1 LSEAV
6 LITTVPAPDGEHRS
20 ITDLDE
26 LTEIFRGA
34 EKPPA
39 KFRIGAEAEKFAVV
53 ERTGA
58 PLDYE
63 HGVVR
68 IFSALEKLGWHPER
82 ETPQGPVVALQ
93 RGSASVTL
101 EPGAQLE
108 LSGTALDD
116 LHAVGRELDQ
126 HLAELRGI
134 SQDLGLAWLSV
145 GFHPLARQVELP
157 WVPKI
162 RYGVMKEYLP
172 TKGRAAHDM
181 MRRTATVQ
189 ANFDFTSEDDAM
201 RKLMVGLRL
210 GPLLHALTA
219 NAPFSERRVAPFRS
233 MRGDVWLH
241 MDPSRSGLIPRLWK
255 VERPRYRD
263 YVEWALDAGMFL
275 VKRGAR
281 VIQNTGQ
288 SFRGFL
294 ANGFRGERATL
305 GDFRLHLQTLFPEA
319 RLKNTLELRSCDAQT
334 GPFAVAVPAL
344 LTGMFYDATALD
356 EAEALSRR
364 FDLETLEAA
373 RPALVRDALR
383 ASIGGEPVAPL
394 AERLLDIASGGLAR
408 RARLDADG
416 RDERRYLEPLA
427 ALVAQ
432 GRCPADA
439 LAQGLAVGQEL
450 PAAELVRRTRLEL
463 PALEA

>member
-1 LSEAV
+1 MS
-6 LITTVPAPDGEHRS
+6 TYVPASDADLRPV
-20 ITDLDE
+20 TDLDE
-26 LTEIFRGA
+26 LCEVFRAA
-34 EKPPA
+34 EKPNGP
-39 KFRIGAEAEKFAVV
+39 FRIGAEAEKFGVV

-58 PLDYE
+58 PIDYT

-68 IFSALEKLGWHPER
+68 IFGALEKLGWAPER
-82 ETPQGPVVALQ
+82 ETEAGPVIAM
-93 RGSASVTL
+93 RRAGASITL

-126 HLAELRGI
+126 HLGELRGV
-134 SQDLGLAWLSV
+134 SHHLGLAWLSV
-145 GFHPLARQVELP
+145 GFHPLARQAELP

-189 ANFDFTSEDDAM
+189 ANFDFTSEEDAM
-201 RKLMVGLRL
+201 RKLMIGLRL
-210 GPLLHALTA
+210 SPLVHALTA
-219 NAPFSERRVAPFRS
+219 NAPFSERRVSPLRS
-233 MRGDVWLH
+233 VRGDVWLH

-255 VERPRYRD
+255 LERPRYRD

-275 VKRGAR
+275 VKRGDR

-294 ANGFRGERATL
+294 ESGFRGERATL
-305 GDFRLHLQTLFPEA
+305 ADFRLHLQTLFPEA
-319 RLKNTLELRSCDAQT
+319 RLKSTLELRSCDAQS
-334 GPFAVAVPAL
+334 GPLSLAVPAL
-344 LTGMFYDATALD
+344 LTGIFYDAKALD
-356 EAEALSRR
+356 EAEALSKR
-364 FDLETLEAA
+364 FELDTLEAA

-383 ASIGGEPVAPL
+383 ASVGGEPVLPL
-394 AERLLDIASGGLAR
+394 AERLVDIASGGLAR
-408 RARLDADG
+408 RARLDAEG
-416 RDERRYLEPLA
+416 RDERRYLDPLA

-432 GRCPADA
+432 RRCPADA
-439 LAQGLAVGQEL
+439 LTQGLAIGQEL
-450 PAAELVRRTRLEL
+450 PAAELVRRTRLAL
-463 PALEA
+463 PPLGG